1 MTEGSVAA
9 KYPCPGDS
17 FYPVGILRKTTFEGA
32 NRSFRFGSKAG
43 DKSGPQLLRCG
54 PHLQYM
60 TKLKII
66 PILPAHR
73 SSDPNLSTARWSHG
87 RLLHSPHW

>member
-1 MTEGSVAA
+1 LGVDITVLANNHCCDG
-9 KYPCPGDS
+9 S

-54 PHLQYM
+54 P
-60 TKLKII
+60 
-66 PILPAHR
+66 
-73 SSDPNLSTARWSHG
+73 
-87 RLLHSPHW
+87 LLRYIRN